1 MVVKYWG
8 QPEKNSC
15 VTGTEPILAKHRD
28 CRTTCAEPG
37 PVACSRREGEWEP
50 GNQTHHADS
59 RSVEHKK
66 PSVWRHSQ
74 GGGAC
79 YETSPVS

>member
-8 QPEKNSC
+8 QREKKSC

-28 CRTTCAEPG
+28 CKTTCAEPG
-37 PVACSRREGEWEP
+37 PIAYSRREGEGEP

-59 RSVEHKK
+59 HSAEHQK
-66 PSVWRHSQ
+66 PTIWRHSQ
-74 GGGAC
+74 GGGRL
-79 YETSPVS
+79 